1 LHCVAAPAASRLE
14 YELVASMVA
23 LDGEMKGLLVL
34 TLTLTAAAAA
44 TALAYGPADVAAAV
58 ANPVWPGEPT
68 ALLLSG
74 SVLIGAAGA
83 LRRCT
88 F

>member
-1 LHCVAAPAASRLE
+1 MARRPPVRGE
-14 YELVASMVA
+14 YELAASIVA

-34 TLTLTAAAAA
+34 TLTALAAA
-44 TALAYGPADVAAAV
+44 TALAYGTADVAAAV
-58 ANPVWPGEPT
+58 SNPAWPGEPT